1 VLLIIFVWL
10 SPQMVAGCQAAAGFS
25 VGEITA
31 LVFTGA
37 LSLETGKPHNQS
49 FMEWYEGK
57 RWSKLIDYP
66 CCW

>member
-1 VLLIIFVWL
+1 
-10 SPQMVAGCQAAAGFS
+10 MVAGCQAAAGFS